1 MFITEEQLNERL
13 ANPRNLANRFKNGR
27 EVRFMNSEEYINA
40 ANDQSWSSESEKT
53 TESSGIGSEEPKCI
67 QEQNGQKIYE
77 SRIQHREIKRPGN
90 NRPWLSQ
97 QERTRIAADYTPS
110 SSDFLKDGFKT
121 RTKTEIAREYGVQV
135 STVSDITNGTRR
147 VEDSPRSVDKKVI
160 DEQLDEVREK
170 AIERLMAGLGQL
182 TEDKVSAHNA
192 KDISVI
198 CANMARVVQQ
208 TIPQEKAAQQINLVV
223 YTPELRTEKSF
234 EIVEV

>member
-1 MFITEEQLNERL
+1 MFITEEQLKERL
-13 ANPRNLANRFKNGR
+13 KNPRNLANRFKNGR
-27 EVRFMNSEEYINA
+27 EVRFMNSEGSEGNNYA
-40 ANDQSWSSESEKT
+40 ANDQSGSPEPEKT
-53 TESSGIGSEEPKCI
+53 TESSGIGSEESQCI
-67 QEQNGQKIYE
+67 QEQDGQKIYE
-77 SRIQHREIKRPGN
+77 SSIQHREIKRPGN

-97 QERTRIAADYTPS
+97 QERTRIAADYTS
-110 SSDFLKDGFKT
+110 ATGDNFKT
-121 RTKTEIAREYGVQV
+121 RTKTEIAEKYGVRV

-147 VEDSPRSVDKKVI
+147 VEDSPRSVDKKII

-234 EIVEV
+234 EVVEV